1 MLATLGTV
9 LIVWFRT
16 QSVLSGRLSLG
27 GLVVFLGYLGSLYT
41 PIQGL
46 SLLGGT
52 IQRALAGA
60 QRVAEVLDAEP
71 SARERRA
78 TSSLPK
84 VDGLVEF
91 RGVRFGYSADR
102 PVLRDFNLTIRQGEM
117 LALVGASGAGKTT
130 VVSLL
135 LAYYDPDA
143 GTVCIDGHDL
153 RDFDPPSVR
162 RQIAAVLQEPLL
174 FQTSVRENIRY
185 GRLEATDAEIEAAAA
200 AAGADS
206 FVRAMARGYETPVSP
221 RGTMLSG
228 GQRQRLAIARAL
240 LPDAPILVL
249 DEATSA
255 LDPATESAVLA
266 ALRARKPDRTILL
279 VTHRLSTA
287 RRADRI
293 ALLSGGRVAEL
304 GTHEELFASRGH
316 YYRFYAERTGAEP
329 ELPAV
334 ARG

>member
-1 MLATLGTV
+1 V
-9 LIVWFRT
+9 
-16 QSVLSGRLSLG
+16 
-27 GLVVFLGYLGSLYT
+27 
-41 PIQGL
+41 
-46 SLLGGT
+46 
-52 IQRALAGA
+52 
-60 QRVAEVLDAEP
+60 
-71 SARERRA
+71 
-78 TSSLPK
+78 
-84 VDGLVEF
+84 
-91 RGVRFGYSADR
+91 
-102 PVLRDFNLTIRQGEM
+102 
-117 LALVGASGAGKTT
+117 LVGASGAGKTT

-143 GTVCIDGHDL
+143 DAVCIDKHDL

-255 LDPATESAVLA
+255 LDPVTERRCWRHYA
-266 ALRARKPDRTILL
+266 AGCRIARPSWSLTG
-279 VTHRLSTA
+279 SP
-287 RRADRI
+287 RRAGPTGSPSFPVDAWRSWAPMRNCLPPEAI
-293 ALLSGGRVAEL
+293 SAGSTPSRLGRSPRRRVWP
-304 GTHEELFASRGH
+304 GDSR
-316 YYRFYAERTGAEP
+316 RK
-329 ELPAV
+329 
-334 ARG
+334 

>member
-1 MLATLGTV
+1 
-9 LIVWFRT
+9 
-16 QSVLSGRLSLG
+16 
-27 GLVVFLGYLGSLYT
+27 
-41 PIQGL
+41 
-46 SLLGGT
+46 
-52 IQRALAGA
+52 
-60 QRVAEVLDAEP
+60 VAEVLDSEP

-91 RGVRFGYSADR
+91 RGVHFGYSADR
-102 PVLRDFNLTIRQGEM
+102 SVLRDFNLSIRQGET

-143 GTVCIDGHDL
+143 GAVCIDGHDL

-162 RQIAAVLQEPLL
+162 RQIAAVLQEPML

-185 GRLEATDAEIEAAAA
+185 GRLEATDAEVEAAAV
-200 AAGADS
+200 AAGADT
-206 FVRAMARGYETPVSP
+206 FVRGMAQGYETPVGP

-255 LDPATESAVLA
+255 LDPVTESAVLA
-266 ALRARKPDRTILL
+266 ALRARKPDRTTLL

-304 GTHEELFASRGH
+304 GTHEELLGSRGL

-329 ELPAV
+329 ELPGV